1 VTAKAAWEA
10 GLLSMVSQVVVCA
23 ILRVR
28 GGCSYAALL
37 FTKRFCWQTA
47 ALDLTITVGFF
58 GEKGGS

>member
-1 VTAKAAWEA
+1 
-10 GLLSMVSQVVVCA
+10 MVSQVVVGA